1 MSANRKPR
9 PGSGKGRN
17 PSGRSKPRS
26 GPSRTGQRRGR
37 SGQSSRPGPGTTRY
51 SNRGGRSRGLGGDQ
65 VEGRHAV
72 RELLLA
78 GRRTV
83 HEVFMADDLDK
94 APIIDDI
101 TELATEVGVPIRM
114 VGRSRLGSEAATTSH
129 QGVVA
134 RAKPLAEHTVEE
146 LVSTPN
152 PFLLVLDGVTDPQ
165 NLGALLR
172 TAECAG
178 VTGVIMS
185 KHRSVHIT
193 PIVTKTA
200 AGAVEHLPMA
210 LVGGIPT
217 ALSRLSEADV
227 TTIGLDARGERHLF
241 DLQPA
246 DVKAVALVLGD
257 EGRGLSKLVTQ
268 RVDSLAAIPL
278 QGQMNSLNVAAA
290 SAVACF
296 EVVRVR
302 ESSLGNGTTE

>member
-1 MSANRKPR
+1 MAGNRKPR
-9 PGSGKGRN
+9 SGSGNPRQSSGKGRSRPN
-17 PSGRSKPRS
+17 PNQPN
-26 GPSRTGQRRGR
+26 QRRGR
-37 SGQSSRPGPGTTRY
+37 SGKPGGGAGRY
-51 SNRGGRSRGLGGDQ
+51 QGRNARSRGLGGEQ

-78 GRRTV
+78 GSRMV
-83 HEVFMADDLDK
+83 HEIFMANDLDK

-101 TELATEVGVPIRM
+101 LELANEMGVPVRM
-114 VGRSRLGSEAATTSH
+114 VGRSRLGAEATTTSH

-134 RAKPLAEHTVEE
+134 KAKPLREYSVED
-146 LVSTPN
+146 LVAKPN

-185 KHRSVHIT
+185 KHRSAHIT

-200 AGAVEHLPMA
+200 AGAIEHLPMA
-210 LVGGIPT
+210 LVGGIPA
-217 ALSRLSEADV
+217 ALVRLSEAGV
-227 TTIGLDARGERHLF
+227 TTIGLDAGGDKRLF
-241 DLQPA
+241 DLRRI
-246 DVKAVALVLGD
+246 DVEAVALVLGD
-257 EGRGLSKLVTQ
+257 EGRGLSKLVRQ

-302 ESSLGNGTTE
+302 ESSQSNEASA